1 MFEREDQQNVVT
13 DWTWVKEKGKKIIG
27 CVTGIG
33 ECERKREKEKG
44 RNKGER
50 KGGREEGKKED
61 G

>member
-33 ECERKREKEKG
+33 ECERKRKEGTKEKG
-44 RNKGER
+44 KEG
-50 KGGREEGKKED
+50 GKKERRKMVRR
-61 G
+61 